1 MTSFDQLVTTA
12 YGRTL
17 VIKILLFLLMAGI
30 SAYHA
35 FFLRPRLASALTTD
49 QSAPLRTIP
58 AGVTLASYGVPA
70 EIPVSQGGVAAGG
83 DDAISGGARKLAGRL
98 EDWLRR

>member
-35 FFLRPRLASALTTD
+35 FALRP
-49 QSAPLRTIP
+49 
-58 AGVTLASYGVPA
+58 
-70 EIPVSQGGVAAGG
+70 
-83 DDAISGGARKLAGRL
+83 
-98 EDWLRR
+98 